1 MPSVYI
7 KTYGCQMNERD
18 SEAVAA
24 QLVAKGYSLAPSE
37 NVADVILLN
46 TCSVRDMAE
55 RKAVGKMANLA
66 SDVRKHRPEVVLGFM
81 GCMAQ
86 SRGQQLIDQLPDV
99 DLVLGTQKFH
109 RAADYLNEILSGQR
123 SKIVD
128 VDQEQGSEAEIRQH
142 LIGGSSAKSVTA
154 FVSIMQGCNQ
164 YCTFCIVPYT
174 RGEERSRTIPDIVA
188 ECRELVAQGVREIT
202 LLGQIVTSYGKRDY
216 PVKDGKSAFVQLLEA
231 VHAIDGLERI
241 RFTSPHPKGYGDDL
255 VEAYLRLPK
264 LVESAHIPVQ
274 SGSDEMLKAMH
285 RGYTRER
292 FLSIIRKLRAAKPE
306 MGITTDIIVGF
317 PGETDQQFEQT
328 LSLCAEV
335 EFDNAFI
342 FRYSKRK
349 DTPAAEMTGQ
359 LPEEVKEERNQR
371 LLSFINSR
379 AEGRYNLL
387 VGKRV
392 QILVEGPSKRR
403 ERMMGR
409 TRCNKIVVF
418 DGSERHRGQLMD
430 VQVTRA
436 GSFTLYADPAV
447 VGMEEASS
455 SVSMT

>member
-24 QLVAKGYSLAPSE
+24 QLVAKGYTLAPSE
-37 NVADVILLN
+37 HVADVVLLN

-66 SDVRKHRPEVVLGFM
+66 ADVRRNRPGVVLGFL

-86 SRGQQLIDQLPDV
+86 SRGKELIDKLPDV
-99 DLVLGTQKFH
+99 DLVVGTQKFH
-109 RAADYLNEILSGQR
+109 RTADYLDEILAGKR
-123 SKIVD
+123 DKIVD
-128 VDQEQGSEAEIRQH
+128 TEAERGSEAEIRQH
-142 LIGGSSAKSVTA
+142 LLGGAAARSVAA

-164 YCTFCIVPYT
+164 RCTFCIVPFT

-188 ECRELVAQGVREIT
+188 ECRQLVEQGVREIT
-202 LLGQIVTSYGKRDY
+202 LLGQIVTSFGRRDL
-216 PVKDGKSAFVQLLEA
+216 PARDGRSAFVQLIDA
-231 VHAIDGLERI
+231 VHEIEGLERI

-255 VEAYLRLPK
+255 VDAYTRLPK

-274 SGSDEMLKAMH
+274 SGSDRMLKAMH

-292 FLSIIRKLRAAKPE
+292 FLGIIRKLRGARPDI
-306 MGITTDIIVGF
+306 GITTDVIVGF
-317 PGETDQQFEQT
+317 PGETEEDFEQT
-328 LSLCAEV
+328 LSLYREAD
-335 EFDNAFI
+335 FDNAFI

-349 DTPAAEMTGQ
+349 DTPAAEMPDQ
-359 LPEEVKEERNQR
+359 LPEEVKESRNQR
-371 LLSFINSR
+371 LLEVANEIGAR
-379 AEGRYNLL
+379 RYNAL
-387 VGKRV
+387 VGQRV
-392 QILVEGPSKRR
+392 QILVEGPSKRP

-409 TRCNKIVVF
+409 TRCGKIVVF
-418 DGSERHRGQLMD
+418 DGGPRHRGQLMD

-436 GSFTLYADPAV
+436 GMFTLYGDPAV
-447 VGMEEASS
+447 VGLGDGE
-455 SVSMT
+455 